1 MVCPCRGSKLA
12 PKQTALRTVARTACD
27 LPYMFFL
34 EKVVHKVVISN
45 TVYHM
50 VPTNLNFYFLRGHIF
65 FTVTSHQYFTD
76 LRGVEC
82 HLFD

>member
-45 TVYHM
+45 TVYHTHK
-50 VPTNLNFYFLRGHIF
+50 PELLFFERSHFFYG
-65 FTVTSHQYFTD
+65 D
-76 LRGVEC
+76 LSSV
-82 HLFD
+82 LY